1 MPLVG
6 IRSHFGEGSG
16 FTLMMEALVMVL
28 SAEMPVDAIGDF
40 LCRVLVHYVEQ
51 AHASLAK
58 LVLVPSHQCF
68 RRRTGTAL
76 NFVLR
81 RRLAHAHQETEQQ
94 ISPQQGEIAS
104 C

>member
-1 MPLVG
+1 VPLVG

-28 SAEMPVDAIGDF
+28 SAEMPVDARADF

-58 LVLVPSHQCF
+58 LVPSHQCF

-94 ISPQQGEIAS
+94 ISPQQGEIES